1 MTTMFTGSMTAL
13 VTPIRDGEFD
23 ERAFRELIEF
33 QIGAGTDGLVPC
45 GTTGESATLSHEEHD
60 RVVEICVQAAA
71 GRVPVIAG
79 AGSNST
85 REALRLTRHAK
96 EVGASA
102 ALLITPYYNKP
113 TQEGL
118 YRHFAHIAERVDIPI
133 VLYNVPGRTGVNLL
147 PETVARLASVANIVA
162 IKEATADLR
171 QASRII
177 ELCGE
182 RITLISGDDFTVLP
196 LLSIGGKGVISVVSN
211 IAPALMARLVDCFAA
226 GDLAGAREAHYRL
239 FPLAEAMFIETNP
252 IPVKTALGL
261 MGKIA
266 PEFRLPMCPMAE
278 KGRERLEAAL
288 RAAGILAG

>member
-1 MTTMFTGSMTAL
+1 MFTGSMTAL

-60 RVVEICVQAAA
+60 RVVEVCIAAAA

-96 EVGASA
+96 EAGADG

-118 YRHFAHIAERVDIPI
+118 YRHFAHVAERVDIPI

-147 PETVARLASVANIVA
+147 PETVARLAEMPNIVA

-171 QASRII
+171 QASRIV
-177 ELCGE
+177 ELCGDA
-182 RITLISGDDFTVLP
+182 ITVISGDDFTVLP
-196 LLSIGGKGVISVVSN
+196 LLAIGGKGVISVVSN
-211 IAPALMARLVDCFAA
+211 IAPALMARLVDAFAA
-226 GDLAGAREAHYRL
+226 GDLATARQAHYRL
-239 FPLAEAMFIETNP
+239 LPLSEAMFIETNP

-266 PEFRLPMCPMAE
+266 PEFRLPLCPMGE
-278 KGRERLEAAL
+278 KNRERLEAVL
-288 RAAGILAG
+288 RASGLIGG

>member
-1 MTTMFTGSMTAL
+1 MFTGSMTAL

-23 ERAFRELIEF
+23 ERAYRELIEF

-60 RVVEICVQAAA
+60 RVVEVCIAAAA

-96 EVGASA
+96 EAGASA

-118 YRHFAHIAERVDIPI
+118 FRHFAHVAERVDIPI

-147 PETVARLASVANIVA
+147 PETVARLAEFPNIVA

-171 QASRII
+171 QASRIV
-177 ELCGE
+177 ELCGDQ
-182 RITLISGDDFTVLP
+182 IALISGDDFTVLP
-196 LLSIGGKGVISVVSN
+196 LLAIGGKGVISVVSN
-211 IAPALMARLVDCFAA
+211 VAPALMARLVDAFFAA
-226 GDLAGAREAHYRL
+226 DLAGARAAHYRL
-239 FPLAEAMFIETNP
+239 FPLSEAMFIETNP

-266 PEFRLPMCPMAE
+266 PEFRLPLCPMGE
-278 KGRERLEAAL
+278 KNRERLEAAL
-288 RAAGILAG
+288 RSAGILGG